1 MTAKPAPSGPP
12 APLDGVRVL
21 EVGGIGPVPFAGML
35 LAEMGAD
42 VVRIDRPDPERV
54 LPGEIID
61 DLLSR
66 GKRSI
71 TLDLKQADEL
81 EVLLALTGR
90 ADVLLEGFRPGVAER
105 LGFGP
110 DACHER
116 NAALVFG
123 RMTGWGQE
131 GPLAQRAGHDLN
143 YIGLTGALHA
153 IGAAGG
159 PPQVPLN
166 VIGDFGGGAM
176 YLVVGVLAGL
186 WDARAT
192 GHGRVVDAAIVDG
205 TAHLLASVHSLM
217 NAGAWR
223 DERGTNLLD
232 GGAPF
237 YAVYETADE
246 RYMAVAAIEARFY
259 RNLVAT
265 LAVPLDPAAQNDRDT
280 WPRAREVLA
289 GAFRRRTRPAWT
301 EAFADVDACVSPVL
315 SLQEAVRDPHLL
327 GRATLR
333 ADGGRVEAAAAPRFG
348 LGDPPPG
355 LRPPPRLG
363 VHRADVVAD
372 WLGRVP
378 T

>member
-1 MTAKPAPSGPP
+1 MALKHGIAGPA

-42 VVRIDRPDPERV
+42 VVRVDRPDLERV
-54 LPGEIID
+54 LPGEDAD

-66 GKRSI
+66 GKRTI
-71 TLDLKQADEL
+71 TLDLKTADGL
-81 EVLLALTGR
+81 GDLLALAER

-110 DACHER
+110 DLCHDR
-116 NAALVFG
+116 NPALVFG
-123 RMTGWGQE
+123 RMTGWGQH
-131 GPLAQRAGHDLN
+131 GPLSQRAGHDLN

-176 YLVVGVLAGL
+176 YLVVGVLAAM
-186 WDARAT
+186 WEARTT
-192 GHGRVVDAAIVDG
+192 GQARVVDAAIVDG

-217 NAGAWR
+217 NVGAWR

-237 YAVYETADE
+237 YAVYETADA
-246 RYMAVAAIEARFY
+246 RHVAVAAIEARFY
-259 RNLVAT
+259 RNLLAT
-265 LAVPLDPAAQNDRDT
+265 LGVALDPAAQNDRET
-280 WPRAREVLA
+280 WPHAREILA
-289 GAFRRRTRPAWT
+289 GAFRRRTQAEWT
-301 EAFADVDACVSPVL
+301 AVFAGVDACVSPVL
-315 SLQEAVRDPHLL
+315 SLREAERDPHLSA
-327 GRATLR
+327 RATLR
-333 ADGGRVEAAAAPRFG
+333 RSGRRVEAAPAPRFDPA
-348 LGDPPPG
+348 DPPAGPG
-355 LRPPPRLG
+355 SSHAPDA
-363 VHRADVVAD
+363 HRADVFAD
-372 WLGRVP
+372 WLGRVA

>member
-176 YLVVGVLAGL
+176 YLVVGVLAGVVVSVL
-186 WDARAT
+186 AGVVVSVLVGVVASRG
-192 GHGRVVDAAIVDG
+192 GHDRL
-205 TAHLLASVHSLM
+205 T
-217 NAGAWR
+217 R
-223 DERGTNLLD
+223 ER
-232 GGAPF
+232 
-237 YAVYETADE
+237 
-246 RYMAVAAIEARFY
+246 RKK
-259 RNLVAT
+259 AT
-265 LAVPLDPAAQNDRDT
+265 LAGRSAS
-280 WPRAREVLA
+280 
-289 GAFRRRTRPAWT
+289 RRMR
-301 EAFADVDACVSPVL
+301 
-315 SLQEAVRDPHLL
+315 
-327 GRATLR
+327 
-333 ADGGRVEAAAAPRFG
+333 
-348 LGDPPPG
+348 
-355 LRPPPRLG
+355 
-363 VHRADVVAD
+363 
-372 WLGRVP
+372 
-378 T
+378 